1 MPSSEDVITRIID
14 IDTKAEDVKIKAIDD
29 AGKLKLDFSKKMEAE
44 LNALEIRITEKRKQ
58 INEISE
64 KSRNSEIEKVRKD
77 FAVIADSIKNTGN
90 DKIDKVV
97 DIVLS
102 RIKGSTE

>member
-14 IDTKAEDVKIKAIDD
+14 IDTMAEDVKIKAIDD
-29 AGKLKLDFSKKMEAE
+29 VGKLKLDFSKKMEAD
-44 LNALEIRITEKRKQ
+44 LNALEIRISEKRKQ

-64 KSRNSEIEKVRKD
+64 KTRISEIEKVRKD
-77 FAVIADSIKNTGN
+77 FAVIADSIKNTN
-90 DKIDKVV
+90 DDKIDKVV

-102 RIKGSTE
+102 RIKGTSE

>member
-14 IDTKAEDVKIKAIDD
+14 IDTRAEDVKTKAIDD
-29 AGKLKLDFSKKMEAE
+29 VGKLKLDFSKKMDDE
-44 LNALEIRITEKRKQ
+44 LKSLEIRISEKCKQ
-58 INEISE
+58 INETSE
-64 KSRNSEIEKVRKD
+64 KTRYSEIEKVRKE
-77 FAVIADSIKNTGN
+77 FSVIADSIKNTGD

-102 RIKGSTE
+102 RIKGTSE